1 MIPTKSRR
9 RSAIGMDGV
18 ATLILSNLVLVVS
31 LASMYCWQLLNIV
44 RLARAAPIKA
54 PSNATLIVLGM
65 RLRGDRIT
73 ADYRSRLQRAYSL
86 NAENEARRILVLGGP
101 SGDGSFSEAERGREF
116 LLSKGVPAAKIIM
129 EQSSRDTLE
138 NLRHARAMLERPDQG
153 ACVLITSRYHLARTR
168 CIAAGLGLRP
178 VLCAAEDRLK
188 LTPRILWR
196 LLMEAYYLHWY
207 RVGVAWSKLTG
218 WRAALDRVS

>member
-1 MIPTKSRR
+1 MNPTKPIR
-9 RSAIGMDGV
+9 RSAIGVDGA
-18 ATLILSNLVLVVS
+18 ATLVLSNLVLV
-31 LASMYCWQLLNIV
+31 ASFASTYCWQLLNIV
-44 RLARAAPIKA
+44 RLARAARTKA
-54 PSNATLIVLGM
+54 PSNAALIVLGM
-65 RLRGDRIT
+65 RLQDDRIT
-73 ADYRSRLQRAYSL
+73 ADYRTRLQRACSL
-86 NAENEARRILVLGGP
+86 HAENGSMRIFVLGGP
-101 SGDGSFSEAERGREF
+101 SGNGTVSEAERGREF
-116 LLSKGVPAAKIIM
+116 LLSKGVPAVKIIM

-138 NLRHARAMLERPDQG
+138 NLRHARAMLDRRDQG
-153 ACVLITSRYHLARTR
+153 TCVLITSRYHLARAN

-178 VLCAAEDRLK
+178 VLCAAEDRFE